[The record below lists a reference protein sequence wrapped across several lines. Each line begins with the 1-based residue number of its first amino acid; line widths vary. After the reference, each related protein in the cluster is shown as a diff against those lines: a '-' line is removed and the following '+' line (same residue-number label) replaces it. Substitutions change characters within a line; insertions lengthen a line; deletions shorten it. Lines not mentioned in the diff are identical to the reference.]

1 MSAHYQ
7 DERITVHKVT
17 SGPLY
22 NNAYVLICPETNES
36 IVIDAPAEPANMIAV
51 AGATTVRSILITHS
65 HWDHIDG
72 LGEVVSALG
81 APVGIGEG
89 DAPDL
94 PTPPDFILR
103 HGETVEAGSLT
114 LKLIS
119 TPGHTPGS
127 TCISFGDL
135 LFTGDTL
142 FPGGPGRT
150 RTPSD
155 LAQLLDSISGELL
168 TLDDGITFYPGHG
181 DDGALKTAKEEYAVF
196 ASRPHPAD
204 LCGDVAWLES

>member
-7 DERITVHKVT
+7 DDRITVHKVT

-22 NNAYVLICPETNES
+22 NNAYVLVCPETNDS
-36 IVIDAPAEPANMIAV
+36 IVIDAPAEPEGLIAV

-81 APVGIGEG
+81 APVGIGED
-89 DAPDL
+89 DAQDL
-94 PTPPDFILR
+94 PTPPDFLLR
-103 HGETVEAGSLT
+103 HGETVEAGTLS

-150 RTPSD
+150 RAPSD
-155 LAQLLDSISGELL
+155 LAQLLNSISGELL
-168 TLDDGITFYPGHG
+168 TLGDDIAFYPGHG
-181 DDGALKTAKEEYAVF
+181 DDGDLKTAKEEYAVF

>member
-7 DERITVHKVT
+7 DDRITVHKVT

-22 NNAYVLICPETNES
+22 NNAYVLICPETNDS
-36 IVIDAPAEPANMIAV
+36 IVIDAPAEPEALIAV

-72 LGEVVSALG
+72 LGEVVAALG
-81 APVGIGEG
+81 APVGIGDS
-89 DAPDL
+89 DAQDL
-94 PTPPDFILR
+94 PTPPDFLLR
-103 HGETVEAGSLT
+103 HGETVEAGTLS

-127 TCISFGDL
+127 TCMSFGDL

-150 RTPSD
+150 RSPSD
-155 LAQLLDSISGELL
+155 LVQLLNSISGELL
-168 TLDDGITFYPGHG
+168 PLEDDITFYPGHG
-181 DDGALKTAKEEYAVF
+181 DDGDLKTAKEEYAVF

>member
-127 TCISFGDL
+127 TCMSFGDL

-150 RTPSD
+150 RAPSD

>member
-1 MSAHYQ
+1 MSAHYR
-7 DERITVHKVT
+7 DDRITVHKLT

-36 IVIDAPAEPANMIAV
+36 VVIDAPADPGALIAV
-51 AGATTVRSILITHS
+51 AGSTTVRSILITHS

-72 LGEVVSALG
+72 LGEVAPALG
-81 APVGIGEG
+81 APVGIGEA

-94 PTPPDFILR
+94 PTPPDFLLR
-103 HGETVEAGSLT
+103 HGETVEAGTLT
-114 LKLIS
+114 LKLMS

-127 TCISFGDL
+127 ICISFGDL

-150 RTPSD
+150 GTPSD
-155 LAQLLDSISGELL
+155 LAQLLNSISGQLL
-168 TLDDGITFYPGHG
+168 PMDDAITFYPGHG

-196 ASRPHPAD
+196 ASRTHPAD